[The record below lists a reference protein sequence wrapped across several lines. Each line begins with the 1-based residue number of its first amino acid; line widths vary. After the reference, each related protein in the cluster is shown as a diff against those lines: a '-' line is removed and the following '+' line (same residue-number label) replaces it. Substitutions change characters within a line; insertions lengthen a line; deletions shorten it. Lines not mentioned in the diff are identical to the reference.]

1 MPGMTF
7 DELMA
12 TTQRLNVSVEAL
24 AAVAACLRLR
34 ADGMAAPPAVD
45 RLAHEAATLVG
56 IDDLEQMTPEQCQMA
71 VGAVR
76 AFFRQA
82 AELIDAPDRPCGWI
96 TDDPSVL
103 QSQGRASM
111 MVAGLL
117 ASLAPGVGDL
127 DRRLRS
133 GSPALLDLGT
143 GTGWLAIALAETFP
157 TATVVGVDVA
167 DAPLALAHT
176 NLASSG
182 VADRVSFRH
191 GDAAHLVDEATFDLV
206 WVPGPFLTEA
216 AVPAV
221 LQATHRALRPG
232 GWVMF
237 GRYAGPDD
245 PLAATLVDL
254 RTVRSGG
261 HPWRA
266 GDVEALLAAH
276 GFTEVITPQRTWAA
290 PMAFSFGRRA

>member
-1 MPGMTF
+1 MPTMTF

-34 ADGMAAPPAVD
+34 TDGLAAPAEVD
-45 RLAHEAATLVG
+45 RLVHEAAALEG
-56 IDDLEQMTPEQCQMA
+56 LADLDQLTPQQSQMA
-71 VGAVR
+71 IGAIR

-96 TDDPSVL
+96 TDDPAVL
-103 QSQGRASM
+103 QGQGRASM

-127 DRRLRS
+127 DERLRS

-143 GTGWLAIALAETFP
+143 GTGWLAIALAQTFP
-157 TATVVGVDVA
+157 LATVVGVEVA
-167 DAPLALAHT
+167 ETPLALARA

-191 GDAAHLVDEATFDLV
+191 GDAAHLVDEDAFDLA
-206 WVPGPFLTEA
+206 WVPGPFLAEA
-216 AVPAV
+216 VVPTV
-221 LQATHRALRPG
+221 LQAAHRALRPG

-245 PLAATLVDL
+245 PLGATLVDL

-266 GDVEALLAAH
+266 GDVEALLAVY
-276 GFTEVITPQRTWAA
+276 GFTDVVTPRRTWAA
-290 PMAFSFGRRA
+290 PMVFTFGRRA